1 MKAAVFQKPN
11 EPLKVEE
18 VEDPKIYF
26 HEILVKV
33 AACGVCNTDLH
44 YIDHGVPTFKKPPMI
59 LGHEASGIVQDVG
72 AQVKNIKAGDHVLIP
87 PVFSCGHCYNCRIGR
102 ENICLNMIMLGN
114 NIDGAYAEYVKVPA
128 KDCIQLP
135 DNLPLEESSIIA
147 DAISTPYHAV
157 KNRAQVR
164 PGDSVVVLG
173 CGGVGI
179 NVVQIAAAAGGSVIA
194 VDIVDDKLDMA
205 KRLGAKHTINTSKKN
220 DKAVLTE
227 IREITKGGAD
237 ICIEA
242 IGNPKTI
249 EMGPSTLRPGGR
261 YVQVGY
267 SHKAAPLNA
276 GRLMFREIEI
286 LGSMGCRPVDYP
298 KILEMVQ
305 LKKIKLEPVIT
316 HRFKLDDINKA
327 FDLLRKGVPLRS
339 IVVM

>member
-1 MKAAVFQKPN
+1 MRMKAWKAAVFHKPN

-33 AACGVCNTDLH
+33 SACGVCNTDLH

-128 KDCIQLP
+128 KDCIPLP
-135 DNLPLEESSIIA
+135 DNFPLEESSIIA
-147 DAISTPYHAV
+147 DAISTPFHAV

-194 VDIVDDKLDMA
+194 VDIMDDKLEMA
-205 KRLGAKHTINTSKKN
+205 KRLGAKQAINTSKKN

-227 IREITKGGAD
+227 IRDLTNGGAD

-249 EMGPSTLRPGGR
+249 EMGPSTLKPGGR

-267 SHKAAPLNA
+267 SHKAALSEDLRNDPAQEDSTRAGDHSQVQARRHQQGFRLVEKGHTPQIHCCHVDSAKDITLIKQKGLN
-276 GRLMFREIEI
+276 
-286 LGSMGCRPVDYP
+286 
-298 KILEMVQ
+298 
-305 LKKIKLEPVIT
+305 
-316 HRFKLDDINKA
+316 
-327 FDLLRKGVPLRS
+327 
-339 IVVM
+339 

>member
-1 MKAAVFQKPN
+1 MKAAVFHKPN

-33 AACGVCNTDLH
+33 SACGVCNTDMH

-72 AQVKNIKAGDHVLIP
+72 AQVKNIKAGEHVLIP

-135 DNLPLEESSIIA
+135 EKLPLEESCIIA

-164 PGDSVVVLG
+164 PGDAVVVLG

-194 VDIVDDKLDMA
+194 IDIMDDKLEMA
-205 KRLGAKHTINTSKKN
+205 KRLGAKQAINTSKKN

-227 IREITKGGAD
+227 IRELTNGGAD

-261 YVQVGY
+261 YVQVGFY
-267 SHKAAPLNA
+267 PKPAPLNA

-298 KILEMVQ
+298 KILEIIQ
-305 LKKIKLEPVIT
+305 LKKIQLEPVIT

-327 FDLLRKGVPLRS
+327 FDLMRKGVPLRS